1 MLLLAPSVIHCHCRN
16 LERNGQIDPEL
27 LKEPSP
33 ETDLPSISVRPQP
46 LVSLRPHPYQ
56 IPLSKNFENSKNKY
70 NNQKGVIVTIETNN
84 FIGKGEA
91 VILKGFTHYTL
102 QEIIWSMES
111 FLSAIEKNEN
121 YLLDELLMTVKIHC
135 SETPTLQFA
144 IETALYDIES
154 QKKKVS
160 IARFFNKNSS
170 DYVNCSQILINR
182 ETQSRNNINKIKIG
196 VNRLEDDIKFLK
208 KFYNKNSNK
217 KIRLD
222 ANQLFSVNEF
232 DNFYKQISNLNID
245 FFEEPL
251 KNPTLEKINFIK
263 SKYPKLNYALDES
276 IYQTKNYKSWIDKD
290 LISVLI
296 IRPSILGS
304 YEKFFK
310 LKKLYNKNLS
320 ILISSSLENSI
331 GNMAIIHLAS
341 TLENQ
346 SKHGVNI
353 FSFYDKFIIPPLYKN
368 DRINLQSTIGLGFKC

>member
-1 MLLLAPSVIHCHCRN
+1 MKIKKIYY
-16 LERNGQIDPEL
+16 Q
-27 LKEPSP
+27 
-33 ETDLPSISVRPQP
+33 Q
-46 LVSLRPHPYQ
+46 YQ

-111 FLSAIEKNEN
+111 FLSAIEKNED

-232 DNFYKQISNLNID
+232 ENFYKQISNLNID

-341 TLENQ
+341 TLENR